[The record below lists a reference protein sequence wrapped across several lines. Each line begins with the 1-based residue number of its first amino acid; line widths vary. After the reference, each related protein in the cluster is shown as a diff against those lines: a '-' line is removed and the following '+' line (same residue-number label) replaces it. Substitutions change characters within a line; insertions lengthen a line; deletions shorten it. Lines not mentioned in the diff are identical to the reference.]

1 MSTEGS
7 GPRVLGPGEEELFGH
22 LRQMWEERDPV
33 PVDLADRISFALA
46 LEDLEVE
53 LLAMEQSELATAGH
67 RGEEQVRTMT
77 FSSDSLSVM
86 VSITPGR
93 EQGMRIDGWITDGG
107 GLDVELRRRGS
118 LRRER
123 ADDDGRFAFDGIAAG
138 LVQLVFHPTEG
149 ARRTL
154 ARVVVTPSVQV

>member
-7 GPRVLGPGEEELFGH
+7 GPRVLGPSEEELFAQ
-22 LRQMWEERDPV
+22 LCQMWEERDPA
-33 PVDLADRISFALA
+33 PADLADRISFALS
-46 LEDLEVE
+46 LDDLEVE
-53 LLAMEQSELATAGH
+53 LLAMEQSELVSAGH

-86 VSITPGR
+86 VSISPGR

-123 ADDDGRFAFDGIAAG
+123 ADADGRFAFDGITAG

-149 ARRTL
+149 AHRVL